1 MKLRAALR
9 FDNPAMACPRCGEAC
24 TCSAVAVLCAPDEDF
39 YRPPAPDSAWRSEV
53 TSRIAAHRAKRKTED
68 LSLPLEFEAKPVS
81 PVVLRVAEKF
91 ANRPIGPLDL
101 PPKPLPNLPIRKI
114 LLRGAEWKKT
124 ASAAVSEA
132 EAISAA
138 MEVVNAGTR
147 SSAGA
152 ATAQAV
158 AMQPQAPP
166 APLPPFPR
174 VKHKTAKVITFP
186 AVAAP
191 SNELAE
197 PVADQLR
204 IFEVA
209 DEGAPMPAAPL
220 AHIGIAP
227 EEPII
232 TAPARFDLPLQVAP
246 ATLRAHAAVLDLG
259 FVGIGLAMAGAAAM
273 FSGGLPAPSKV
284 SAAIFALAT
293 GVMLWLY
300 FFLALYFGRST
311 LGMRAQNLGVCN
323 FDGEPPRRAV
333 LAWRATATLL
343 SMASLA
349 LGFLWAFV
357 DDDHL
362 CWHDRMTRTYLRELA

>member
-1 MKLRAALR
+1 M
-9 FDNPAMACPRCGEAC
+9 
-24 TCSAVAVLCAPDEDF
+24 
-39 YRPPAPDSAWRSEV
+39 

-68 LSLPLEFEAKPVS
+68 LSLPLEFEPKPVS

-114 LLRGAEWKKT
+114 LLRGAEWKKPEP
-124 ASAAVSEA
+124 AVSEA

-138 MEVVNAGTR
+138 MEVVNAGART
-147 SSAGA
+147 SAGA
-152 ATAQAV
+152 ATAKAV
-158 AMQPQAPP
+158 AAEASAAEPQAPP

-209 DEGAPMPAAPL
+209 EEAAPIAAAPL
-220 AHIGIAP
+220 AHIDIAP
-227 EEPII
+227 QEPII
-232 TAPARFDLPLQVAP
+232 TATRTFDLPLQVAP
-246 ATLRAHAAVLDLG
+246 ATLRVHAAALDLG
-259 FVGIGLAMAGAAAM
+259 FVGLGLALAGIAAM
-273 FSGGLPAPSKV
+273 LSGGLPAPSKASV
-284 SAAIFALAT
+284 AIFALAS

-311 LGMRAQNLGVCN
+311 LGMRAQNLGVCS